1 MFLAGRLPLDRHFRG
16 RAKTNEKGVDLLR
29 ETYRYFGKGLDVGTS
44 FVRSAEHGGQEVV
57 FRSERAAFVS
67 VDQTDFT
74 ESMLAM
80 ADVEY
85 VKSGNDIFIVGNAAM
100 EFANVSYQNV
110 RRPLRNGL
118 ISPSES
124 EALPMI
130 EMIVSRM
137 ILAARQSGESLY
149 YSVPGEPLDTEVN
162 LGYHKKTLQSMIQK
176 LGYNAKPINEGLAV
190 VFAELGGDEHFT
202 GIGMSFGGGM
212 VNVCFAYRSLPLL
225 MFSIT
230 RSGDWIDERAAMAV
244 GENASYVCSIKEK
257 GLDLTQ
263 SDGLSKIPSAL
274 GIAYDELIHSVA
286 ATLTKQVGKMM
297 NIPRLAE
304 PLPVVLSGGT
314 ATPRGFTERFKQALR
329 SENFPLEIARVKLA
343 EDPFGSV
350 ARGAMIAAQA
360 GAGVQDGSEA
370 SSTATDAKT
379 PEAESE
385 GAV

>member
-1 MFLAGRLPLDRHFRG
+1 MR
-16 RAKTNEKGVDLLR
+16 KGIDLLR

-44 FVRSAEHGGQEVV
+44 FVRSAERGGQEVV
-57 FRSERAAFVS
+57 FRSERTAFVS

-80 ADVEY
+80 ADMEY
-85 VKSGNDIFIVGNAAM
+85 VKSGDDIFIVGNAAM

-130 EMIVSRM
+130 EMIVSR
-137 ILAARQSGESLY
+137 IIRAARQSGESLY

-162 LGYHKKTLQSMIQK
+162 LGYHKKTLQSMIEK

-297 NIPRLAE
+297 NIPKLAE

-360 GAGVQDGSEA
+360 GEGAQDGSEA
-370 SSTATDAKT
+370 SSTATDVET

-385 GAV
+385 DAVGQPQVEIEAQR